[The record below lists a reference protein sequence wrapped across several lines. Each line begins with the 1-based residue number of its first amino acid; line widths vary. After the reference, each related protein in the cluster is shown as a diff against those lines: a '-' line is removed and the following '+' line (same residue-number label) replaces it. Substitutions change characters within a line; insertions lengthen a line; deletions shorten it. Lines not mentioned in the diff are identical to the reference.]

1 MPFDFKS
8 MFDSL
13 LGDDEEKQDDSLSG
27 FDFDSAFK
35 FGDDPDP
42 VFTLPEKIGGFAM
55 NPAATLMEAIH
66 STDSGA
72 AQQAQARA
80 MAARAMD
87 SIGGLA
93 YGAPE
98 FLGAA
103 TDNDHPVFEKL
114 AQFTPL
120 GIAEKLITGKND
132 MAHKV
137 GETVGDYSSPINMLK
152 TMLDDNGID
161 LGVEPGTRH
170 EMRKAVQDK
179 VDYAAALA
187 EKAAGSGAAKAVQIG
202 DTIVDIAAPMAS
214 GLVGGRLAASAGA
227 GEGAGM
233 LLKAVG
239 NSMPAR
245 TGMAMLSGAT
255 QATLEDPQN
264 ALTAAPFGAVLGA
277 GGNLLLGELPT
288 KIMQNKTVNALLKK
302 FSDKPMDPGMV
313 ATLEDL
319 RDNLVA
325 KEHFE
330 TVTKPRLR
338 DDIAELDSDRKD
350 FRKMWMGVK
359 ATHKA
364 ELDDLKIRRQ
374 NIEDAY
380 ESRLHDLQ
388 ENYET
393 LVVDPDGHRMYK
405 ESLGLLKETRSRNL
419 ELLNA
424 ERKNLLDQQ
433 KTARSAFA
441 NEMRGKKNAIAELK
455 EHEQNLSNELKT
467 RIKGEHRAI
476 DPTVP
481 DAKLTPR
488 SHARK
493 VQEEVDSAMEAI
505 GERVQAQKDI
515 SLMNLDHPEK
525 SEREIVGPL
534 YRAWL
539 QAKSF
544 MVGGS
549 DRNKIGR
556 IGGIRN
562 AANFVLAEASFANR
576 DAKKVLRSIPQF
588 DKMAKEE
595 RQAILD
601 EMSRI
606 GMDYRAHRDRV
617 AKDLGVT
624 TQDLETRIHKAWKFG
639 RIEGEIQDPDLLAS
653 INSHKDLM
661 ERLINQAIALGADRK
676 TIAGIKWRGRD
687 YITQS
692 YSTHY
697 FDDPDAYLASR
708 LSQDPQAIEDALNT
722 IMERNLERGG
732 PYAGMSR
739 EALRNSAIG
748 DLRQMLTSPSAYEA
762 SLRQPGVV
770 PTVKGSQFETTVKS
784 RGLEEKWIEVTPDTL
799 VEVEKRRAKGE
810 TVGVIEMM
818 DQFLREHAPPKAA
831 NRVRTTFEQYVS
843 DEMAYRQKTNPPK
856 DTVSFVEPNSGATV
870 TLTLT
875 HSDQHQIMYPGVK
888 PGPMYRITTWHNPTP
903 GTSGGVDVMRKA
915 LAYADSVGVQVP
927 ARAVAYAGTDQARL
941 EGLYKKLGFRLV
953 SGDDAVPTA
962 GNVFLRDAAPLPEDR
977 LQKLFTL
984 ALKEEDFPETIR
996 KAMGE
1001 ITDVDFLMTKA
1012 ATDMAHD
1019 TTVMKLYSNI
1029 RDAAVAN
1036 GLASVG
1042 IRSHDSFV
1050 PLRGD
1055 ERMGLVQPDIRTRMT
1070 EDPDTGEEALKLMG
1084 GGDDQGVI
1092 WVAPEVK
1099 QLMTAIVDRTNE
1111 MGVLMKAANTAKY
1124 FKVLSVP
1131 QTVAN
1136 FWSASMSFAATGDG
1150 ARLGMSMLRNPKKA
1164 WGMLN
1169 ATQKI
1174 VVSTFLGGGGELP
1187 KAMKASMG
1195 ATAKQLGWDELAY
1208 HALGGDNGKIV
1219 GLVEDM
1225 TRRGVLEGG
1234 AGQEMMTL
1242 VARVKDSAA
1251 MGDTAKLHS
1260 EVMDLAGRFYQSPDV
1275 MVKALAYQVRLEEI
1289 TRAEGLK
1296 APTEGI
1302 KDMVAEMI
1310 NNEYQTFS
1318 RTPEFAKMLSRN
1330 PMTAGFTTFPME
1342 MVRNQFNMLK
1352 QMNAYGKQ
1360 AEAAKLAG
1368 DVTKQRAYEMLMVKS
1383 VASFTTMV
1391 YGLNM
1396 LRNTVQEK
1404 MGWSDETQSNISELA
1419 APPGQSSAPLWI
1431 SDIDKESKEVTYL
1444 NLGRL
1449 HPYSVTNSALRAM
1462 SKSNPRDVGE
1472 RVAEF
1477 ASEQLDNF
1485 NLMGVFGKATTEALT
1500 GERWNG
1506 LGDAFRSR
1514 DSYVDNPNA
1523 PGVFDETNTIEDKA
1537 NGRRMYRAW
1546 RNLGPSQMLKV
1557 ENIYRGLTDDPAGS
1571 KRYDAE
1577 LEAQAHITGMMPVV
1591 QKLDVALRG
1600 KLRPTGK
1607 KIDSLRNDYK
1617 NLVNKIPPSDLD
1629 RFRSVRE
1636 SKQAEL
1642 FTKLEEAKFWIERAR
1657 GVRPGGVGMF
1667 DDDTLDEY
1675 LNAAGFRESKI
1686 RNYLLYD
1693 DELDIVELW
1702 GDGE

>member
-13 LGDDEEKQDDSLSG
+13 LGDDEEEKQDDSLSG

-55 NPAATLMEAIH
+55 NPAATIMEAVH

-132 MAHKV
+132 VARKV

-152 TMLDDNGID
+152 TMLDDQGID

-179 VDYAAALA
+179 VDYAAALS
-187 EKAAGSGAAKAVQIG
+187 EKAAGPGAAKAVQIG
-202 DTIVDIAAPMAS
+202 DTVVDIAAPMVS
-214 GLVGGRLAASAGA
+214 GLVAGRLAAGAGA

-264 ALTAAPFGAVLGA
+264 ALVAAPFGAVLGA

-319 RDNLVA
+319 RANLEA

-338 DDIAELDSDRKD
+338 DDIAELDTERKD

-364 ELDDLKIRRQ
+364 ELDELKIRRQ

-388 ENYET
+388 ENYGT
-393 LVVDPDGHRMYK
+393 LVLDPDGHRMYK
-405 ESLGLLKETRSRNL
+405 ESLSLLKETRSRNL

-433 KTARSAFA
+433 KTARSAFV

-455 EHEQNLSNELKT
+455 DHEKNLSEEFKT
-467 RIKGEHRAI
+467 RIKGEHRVI

-488 SHARK
+488 SHAVK
-493 VQEEVDSAMEAI
+493 VQEEVESAMEAI

-515 SLMNLDHPEK
+515 SLMNLDRPEK

-534 YRAWL
+534 HKAWL
-539 QAKSF
+539 HAKSF

-576 DAKKVLRSIPQF
+576 DAKRVLRSIPQF

-606 GMDYRAHRDRV
+606 GMDYRANRDRV
-617 AKDLGVT
+617 AKDLGLT
-624 TQDLETRIHKAWKFG
+624 TQELETRIHKAWKFG
-639 RIEGEIQDPDLLAS
+639 RIEGEVQDPALLAS

-661 ERLINQAIALGADRK
+661 ERLSNQAIALGADRK

-732 PYAGMSR
+732 PYASMSR

-748 DLRQMLTSPSAYEA
+748 DLRQMLTSPRAYEA

-784 RGLEEKWIEVTPDTL
+784 RGLEEKWIEVVPDML

-810 TVGVIEMM
+810 TVGAIEMM
-818 DQFLREHAPPKAA
+818 DQFLKENAPPKAA
-831 NRVRTTFEQYVS
+831 NRVRTTFERYMTDELEYQKKIAGPPTSQKFVNELTGDYV
-843 DEMAYRQKTNPPK
+843 DLQLGNAP
-856 DTVSFVEPNSGATV
+856 DSFGMGGQPIFLGMMNGQAGGIAAVGRRA
-870 TLTLT
+870 LI
-875 HSDQHQIMYPGVK
+875 HSDKHGIPIV
-888 PGPMYRITTWHNPTP
+888 
-903 GTSGGVDVMRKA
+903 
-915 LAYADSVGVQVP
+915 
-927 ARAVAYAGTDQARL
+927 ARAMSFGEKHDVDPVGTQARL
-941 EGLYKKLGFRLV
+941 EELYKALGFEQVSGGPGGLYIRWPKSRV
-953 SGDDAVPTA
+953 S
-962 GNVFLRDAAPLPEDR
+962 EEKM
-977 LQKLFTL
+977 QKLFTL

-1029 RDAAVAN
+1029 RDAAIAN

-1070 EDPDTGEEALKLMG
+1070 EDPDTGEEAVRLMG

-1111 MGVLMKAANTAKY
+1111 MGILMKAANTAKY

-1136 FWSASMSFAATGDG
+1136 FWSASLSFAATGDG

-1187 KAMKASMG
+1187 KALKASMG

-1296 APTEGI
+1296 APTETI

-1368 DVTKQRAYEMLMVKS
+1368 DVVKQRAYESLMVKS

-1391 YGLNM
+1391 YGLNL

-1431 SDIDKESKEVTYL
+1431 SDIDPDTKEVTYL

-1462 SKSNPRDVGE
+1462 STSNPRDVGE

-1537 NGRRMYRAW
+1537 TGRRMYRAW
-1546 RNLGPSQMLKV
+1546 RNLGPSQLLKV

-1607 KIDSLRNDYK
+1607 KIDNLRTDYK

-1636 SKQAEL
+1636 AKQDEL
-1642 FTKLEEAKFWIERAR
+1642 FKKLEEAKFWIERAR

-1693 DELDIVELW
+1693 DDLDIVELW